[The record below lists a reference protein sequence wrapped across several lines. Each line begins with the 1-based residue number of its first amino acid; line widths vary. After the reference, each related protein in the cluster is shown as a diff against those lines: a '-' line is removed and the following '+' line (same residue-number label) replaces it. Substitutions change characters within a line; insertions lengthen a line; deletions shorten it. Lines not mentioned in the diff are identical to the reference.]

1 MILKGFKFGMLLQI
15 AVGPICI
22 YIFNEAVMKGILN
35 AMVGVF
41 GVAIVDAI
49 YISLSLI
56 GITALVQKHEK
67 ILKYFGAL
75 VLCVFGI
82 KTILGAFGE
91 SEISIVISSEVNYY
105 KTFLSALAL
114 TASNPLTIVFWS
126 GVFSTKIVE
135 EKSCRTDEIK
145 FGLGAVIATVFFLSF
160 IAVVGQFTK
169 SFFSV
174 KFISGLNVLVGSL
187 LLYFGVKLIMKVLKK
202 NKRSSNIIG

>member
-202 NKRSSNIIG
+202 NKRSTNIIG